1 MENTINSIVKG
12 SRHPLSIVIVGLGD
26 EWFDN
31 MVMLDADDI
40 PLIDSDGNTME
51 RDIV

>member
-1 MENTINSIVKG
+1 MRDTINSIVKG
-12 SRHPLSIVIVGLGD
+12 SRQPLSIVIVGLGD

-31 MVMLDADDI
+31 MVLLDADDI
-40 PLIDSDGNTME
+40 PLVDSDGCRME